1 MPEQNIQINV
11 GTRVTGKQE
20 LAEQTRAMDLASQG
34 FSRFNEIKSEA
45 AQKYPEDLKKQNK
58 YLNDQLQLIRQLE
71 QAENKAR
78 MSELQH
84 EEKLARNEVSS
95 SSGRDKGTKQRE
107 LKRIQ
112 AEIYG
117 VKTGA
122 IDDATRN
129 AESSASAKQ
138 WALDRGIYDPSER
151 ESAGMI
157 GDLTQSGMRG
167 GAGGLATGAVQGATS
182 AITRKMAGMGTGA
195 KLATGLGVG
204 AVGYAAFKGVQALQ
218 EGWGS
223 YKDVLKDLTE
233 ISAIS
238 ELLPQDAEAFRESF
252 EAVALTTA
260 TTLTEL
266 AGLEKTWMRILGAG
280 AGDYTQR
287 RLDIQETI
295 SLGKAFGIDNSD
307 STGFVA
313 RQGKTGYE
321 TVSDP
326 TILKQAIAEGV
337 MSGIG
342 VARLPEFLQEVMG
355 VTESVIQTAV
365 TMQDPGMI
373 SRYAGLFGSMGEP
386 FRGSRGGNVLS
397 GLHDSMATGGMG
409 FQAALRIMERGGQNF
424 SIGEVTAL
432 QEQGMAD
439 PRMLSEFFAMARD
452 MATGAGKDIER
463 TRWDQSFLLKKWS
476 GNRLQMAELYNP
488 DKAMN
493 SLVELMERF
502 GDQLPDIG
510 KMSESEFAKFI
521 GASSDLTD
529 DEKKFVRDSTQPGD
543 PKDTPKTQAE
553 LIAESI
559 RAGLKDGEDAFNKRI
574 ASFRDTFGF
583 ETQQAAIA
591 GEIGKI
597 ESAATAFER
606 AASMMND
613 AVIAF
618 ARTTLDSD
626 EAQRVLN
633 GLPPTKDEAAFSR
646 LMSGSFMDNLLTG
659 FGQFGRLGGSFG
671 Q

>member
-1 MPEQNIQINV
+1 MTEQNIQVNV

-45 AQKYPEDLKKQNK
+45 AEKYPEDLKKQNK
-58 YLNDQLQLIRQLE
+58 FLNDQLQLIRQLE
-71 QAENKAR
+71 QAENKSR

-84 EEKLARNEVSS
+84 QEKIARQEVSS
-95 SSGRDKGTKQRE
+95 SSGREKGTKKRDLE
-107 LKRIQ
+107 RIQ

-122 IDDATRN
+122 LDDATRN
-129 AESSASAKQ
+129 TESSAAAKQ
-138 WALDRGIYDPSER
+138 WALDQGVYDPQQRDSP
-151 ESAGMI
+151 GMI

-167 GAGGLATGAVQGATS
+167 GAGGVATGAVQGVTGAV
-182 AITRKMAGMGTGA
+182 TRKMAGMGTGA

-204 AVGYAAFKGVQALQ
+204 VVGYAAFKGVQALQ
-218 EGWGS
+218 EGWTS
-223 YKDVLKDLTE
+223 YKDILKDLTE
-233 ISAIS
+233 ISAMS
-238 ELLPQDAEAFRESF
+238 ETLPVNAEAFRESF

-260 TTLTEL
+260 TSLSEL

-280 AGDYTQR
+280 AGDPVQR
-287 RLDIQETI
+287 RLDLQSTI
-295 SLGKAFGIDNSD
+295 SLGEAYGIENAE

-313 RQGKTGYE
+313 QQGKTGYE
-321 TVSDP
+321 ALADP

-337 MSGIG
+337 MSGIS

-355 VTESVIQTAV
+355 VTQAVIQTAV

-373 SRYAGLFGSMGEP
+373 SRYAGLFGTMGEP

-397 GLHDSMATGGMG
+397 GLHDTMATGGMG
-409 FQAALRIMERGGQNF
+409 FQAALRIMERGGQDF
-424 SIGEVTAL
+424 SIGQVTAL

-439 PRMLSEFFAMARD
+439 PRMLTEFFGMARD
-452 MATGAGKDIER
+452 MASGAGKDIER

-502 GDQLPDIG
+502 GDKLPEIG
-510 KMSESEFAKFI
+510 NMSEAEFATFI
-521 GASSDLTD
+521 GSSSDLTD
-529 DEKKFVRDSTQPGD
+529 EEKKYIRGATSGGDEKD
-543 PKDTPKTQAE
+543 PPKTQAE
-553 LIAESI
+553 LIAETI
-559 RAGLKDGEDAFNKRI
+559 KEGLQGSEDAFNKRI
-574 ASFRDTFGF
+574 ATFRDTFGF
-583 ETQQAAIA
+583 EDQQAAIA

-597 ESAATAFER
+597 ETAATAFES

-613 AVIAF
+613 VVIAF

-626 EAQRVLN
+626 EAKRVLS
-633 GLPPTKDEAAFSR
+633 GLPPTNDEATFSR
-646 LMSGSFMDNLLTG
+646 RMGTLWDFIQSESGNFRAFAG
-659 FGQFGRLGGSFG
+659 AGK
-671 Q
+671 